1 MKENKLDYTPEP
13 MDLSSVDLPE
23 SLIQLSERIAE
34 NVHEVWAKVRMDEGW
49 TYGEKRDDIHKKHP
63 CLVPYDELPEE
74 EKEYDRN
81 TAMNTIKM
89 VKKLG
94 FRIEREE

>member
-1 MKENKLDYTPEP
+1 MKENKLDYIPEP

-34 NVHEVWAKVRMDEGW
+34 NVHEVWAKARIDEGW

-63 CLVPYDELPEE
+63 CLVPYHELPEE

-94 FRIEREE
+94 FRIEKED